1 MWVKDRK
8 KQFWEESYEKANDD
22 QTTVERKAN
31 GKQPPQN
38 GKQNTIELLSSTKK
52 YSPLYFASKVC
63 GLCEAFYKKLTGGKS
78 ISYLVCHMKKYHKTD
93 IAPIEQEN
101 ERDETYQASNP
112 QIDKTRTGGNYHIV
126 KRQRSYTQFIND
138 KIEAL
143 DLPTKVRKDA
153 VLMCSFVVGSDRKFF
168 GELSPSEQQQFF
180 AECTRFFAEHYGEGN
195 IISAVVHMDETTPHL
210 HLNLIPIAGGRLCA
224 KKLFDR
230 KALTALQTDLYR
242 EVGAK
247 WNLQRGKE
255 GSQAKHLDTAE
266 FKAKKIVEQAHGIA
280 SDIIAEADQ
289 DAARKVKIAQIHADG
304 IVSQAEQTATKAKQ
318 HAQKY
323 LDGIVQSIE
332 AERSKP
338 TPKRKRQAEEEI
350 ALLRT
355 ENVALRQSK
364 AIADRDRSDLF
375 EKLQKAERRAKG
387 KEQAFGMVSDM
398 LAAYPDEFDALLNKS
413 RAKKTAPSFK
423 SNGNDRG
430 GK

>member
-1 MWVKDRK
+1 
-8 KQFWEESYEKANDD
+8 
-22 QTTVERKAN
+22 
-31 GKQPPQN
+31 
-38 GKQNTIELLSSTKK
+38 
-52 YSPLYFASKVC
+52 
-63 GLCEAFYKKLTGGKS
+63 
-78 ISYLVCHMKKYHKTD
+78 MKKYHKTD
-93 IAPIEQEN
+93 IAPVEQEN

-112 QIDKTRTGGNYHIV
+112 QIDKTRTGDNYHIG

-195 IISAVVHMDETTPHL
+195 IISAIVHVDETTPHL
-210 HLNLIPIAGGRLCA
+210 HLNLIPIADGRLCA

-230 KALTALQTDLYR
+230 KALTALQTDLHR

-266 FKAKKIVEQAHGIA
+266 FKAKKIVEQAHREASELIA
-280 SDIIAEADQ
+280 AADYNAE
-289 DAARKVKIAQIHADG
+289 RKVKIAQIHADS
-304 IVSQAEQTATKAKQ
+304 IVASAEQTAVKAKQ
-318 HAQKY
+318 QAQEY
-323 LDGIVQSIE
+323 LDSIVQSIE

-338 TPKRKRQAEEEI
+338 TPKRKRQAEEELS
-350 ALLRT
+350 ALRT
-355 ENVALRQSK
+355 ENAALRQSK

-375 EKLQKAERRAKG
+375 EQLQKVERRAKG
-387 KEQAFGMVSDM
+387 TEQAFGMVSDI

>member
-1 MWVKDRK
+1 M
-8 KQFWEESYEKANDD
+8 E
-22 QTTVERKAN
+22 
-31 GKQPPQN
+31 
-38 GKQNTIELLSSTKK
+38 
-52 YSPLYFASKVC
+52 
-63 GLCEAFYKKLTGGKS
+63 
-78 ISYLVCHMKKYHKTD
+78 KYHKTD
-93 IAPIEQEN
+93 IAPVEQEN
-101 ERDETYQASNP
+101 ERDETYRASNP
-112 QIDKTRTGGNYHIV
+112 QIDCRRTSGNYHIV

-143 DLPTKVRKDA
+143 DLPTKVRNDA

-168 GELSPSEQQQFF
+168 GGLSPSEQRQFF
-180 AECTRFFAEHYGEGN
+180 VDCTRFFAERYGEGN

-224 KKLFDR
+224 KKMFDR
-230 KALTALQTDLYR
+230 KALTALQTDLHR

-289 DAARKVKIAQIHADG
+289 DAACKVKIAQIHADG
-304 IVSQAEQTATKAKQ
+304 IVSQAEQTATKGKQ
-318 HAQKY
+318 HAQEY

-398 LAAYPDEFDALLNKS
+398 LAAYPAEFDALLNKS
-413 RAKKTAPSFK
+413 RAKNSAPPFK
-423 SNGNDRG
+423 ANSNDRG

>member
-1 MWVKDRK
+1 
-8 KQFWEESYEKANDD
+8 
-22 QTTVERKAN
+22 
-31 GKQPPQN
+31 
-38 GKQNTIELLSSTKK
+38 
-52 YSPLYFASKVC
+52 
-63 GLCEAFYKKLTGGKS
+63 
-78 ISYLVCHMKKYHKTD
+78 MKKYHKTD
-93 IAPIEQEN
+93 IAPVEQEN
-101 ERDETYQASNP
+101 ERDETYQANNP
-112 QIDKTRTGGNYHIV
+112 QIDPARTSGNYHLI
-126 KRQRSYTQFIND
+126 KRQRSYTQFISD

-153 VLMCSFVVGSDRKFF
+153 VLMCSFVVGSDGAFF
-168 GELSPSEQQQFF
+168 KNLSPQEQEKFF
-180 AECTRFFAEHYGEGN
+180 AECTRFFAERYGEGN
-195 IISAVVHMDETTPHL
+195 IISAIVHTDETTPHL

-224 KKLFDR
+224 KNLFDR
-230 KALTALQTDLYR
+230 KALTALQTDLHR

-266 FKAKKIVEQAHGIA
+266 YKAKKIVEQARGQA
-280 SDIIAEADQ
+280 SDIIAEADHN
-289 DAARKVKIAQIHADG
+289 AERKVKIAQIHADG
-304 IVSQAEQTATKAKQ
+304 IVASAEQAAEKTKQ
-318 HAQKY
+318 QAQEY
-323 LDGIVQSIE
+323 LDGIVQGIE

-355 ENVALRQSK
+355 ENAVLRQSK

-375 EKLQKAERRAKG
+375 EQLQKAERRAKG
-387 KEQAFGMVSDM
+387 KEQAFGMVNDM

-413 RAKKTAPSFK
+413 RAKKTALSFK

>member
-1 MWVKDRK
+1 M
-8 KQFWEESYEKANDD
+8 E
-22 QTTVERKAN
+22 
-31 GKQPPQN
+31 
-38 GKQNTIELLSSTKK
+38 
-52 YSPLYFASKVC
+52 
-63 GLCEAFYKKLTGGKS
+63 
-78 ISYLVCHMKKYHKTD
+78 KYHKTD
-93 IAPIEQEN
+93 IAPVEQEN
-101 ERDETYQASNP
+101 ERDETYRAGNP
-112 QIDKTRTGGNYHIV
+112 QIDPTRTGSNYHLI
-126 KRQRSYTQFIND
+126 KRQRSYMQFIND
-138 KIEAL
+138 KIAAL

-168 GELSPSEQQQFF
+168 GELSPSEQRQFF
-180 AECTRFFAEHYGEGN
+180 VDCTRFFAERYGEGN

-230 KALTALQTDLYR
+230 KALTTLQTDLYR

-255 GSQAKHLDTAE
+255 GSRAKHLSTAE
-266 FKAKKIVEQAHGIA
+266 FKAKKIVEQAHGKA
-280 SDIIAEADQ
+280 SDIIAEADHN
-289 DAARKVKIAQIHADG
+289 AERKVKIAQIHADG
-304 IVSQAEQTATKAKQ
+304 IVASAEQTATKAQ
-318 HAQKY
+318 QQAQKY
-323 LDGIVQSIE
+323 LDGIVQNIE

-355 ENVALRQSK
+355 ENAALRQSK

-375 EKLQKAERRAKG
+375 EQLQKAERRAKG

-423 SNGNDRG
+423 PHGNDRR

>member
-1 MWVKDRK
+1 M
-8 KQFWEESYEKANDD
+8 E
-22 QTTVERKAN
+22 
-31 GKQPPQN
+31 
-38 GKQNTIELLSSTKK
+38 
-52 YSPLYFASKVC
+52 
-63 GLCEAFYKKLTGGKS
+63 
-78 ISYLVCHMKKYHKTD
+78 KYHKTD
-93 IAPIEQEN
+93 IAPVEQEN

-112 QIDKTRTGGNYHIV
+112 QIDCTRTSGNYHII

-168 GELSPSEQQQFF
+168 GELSPSEQRQFF
-180 AECTRFFAEHYGEGN
+180 VDCTRFFAERYGEGN
-195 IISAVVHMDETTPHL
+195 IISVVVHMDETTPHL

-230 KALTALQTDLYR
+230 KALTTLQTDLYR

-255 GSQAKHLDTAE
+255 GSQAKHLSTAE
-266 FKAKKIVEQAHGIA
+266 FT
-280 SDIIAEADQ
+280 
-289 DAARKVKIAQIHADG
+289 
-304 IVSQAEQTATKAKQ
+304 QAEQTAVKAKQ
-318 HAQKY
+318 QAQEY

-332 AERSKP
+332 AERCKP
-338 TPKRKRQAEEEI
+338 TPKRKRQAEEELS
-350 ALLRT
+350 ALRT

-375 EKLQKAERRAKG
+375 EQLQKAEHRAKG

-398 LAAYPDEFDALLNKS
+398 LAAYPTEFDALLNKS
-413 RAKKTAPSFK
+413 RAKKTVPSFK
-423 SNGNDRG
+423 SHGNDRG

>member
-1 MWVKDRK
+1 M
-8 KQFWEESYEKANDD
+8 E
-22 QTTVERKAN
+22 
-31 GKQPPQN
+31 
-38 GKQNTIELLSSTKK
+38 
-52 YSPLYFASKVC
+52 
-63 GLCEAFYKKLTGGKS
+63 
-78 ISYLVCHMKKYHKTD
+78 KYHKTD
-93 IAPIEQEN
+93 IAPVEQEN

-153 VLMCSFVVGSDRKFF
+153 VLMCSFVVGSDGAFFKNLSPQEQEKFF
-168 GELSPSEQQQFF
+168 LDCTHLF
-180 AECTRFFAEHYGEGN
+180 AERYGEGN

-210 HLNLIPIAGGRLCA
+210 HLNLIPIANGRLCA

-255 GSQAKHLDTAE
+255 GSQAKHLSTAE
-266 FKAKKIVEQAHGIA
+266 FKAKKIVEQAHGKA
-280 SDIIAEADQ
+280 SDIIAEADYN
-289 DAARKVKIAQIHADG
+289 AERKVRIAQIHADG
-304 IVSQAEQTATKAKQ
+304 IITSAEQTAKKAKQ
-318 HAQKY
+318 QAQEY
-323 LDGIVQSIE
+323 LDNIVQSVE

-375 EKLQKAERRAKG
+375 EQLQKAERRAKG
-387 KEQAFGMVSDM
+387 KETAFGMVSDM
-398 LAAYPDEFDALLNKS
+398 LAAYPAEFNALLNKT
-413 RAKKTAPSFK
+413 RTKKTVPSFK
-423 SNGNDRG
+423 SHGNDRG

>member
-1 MWVKDRK
+1 
-8 KQFWEESYEKANDD
+8 
-22 QTTVERKAN
+22 
-31 GKQPPQN
+31 
-38 GKQNTIELLSSTKK
+38 
-52 YSPLYFASKVC
+52 
-63 GLCEAFYKKLTGGKS
+63 
-78 ISYLVCHMKKYHKTD
+78 MKKYHKTD
-93 IAPIEQEN
+93 IAPVEQEN
-101 ERDETYQASNP
+101 ERDETYQAVNP
-112 QIDKTRTGGNYHIV
+112 QIDFTRTRNNYNII

-138 KIEAL
+138 TIEAL

-153 VLMCSFVVGSDRKFF
+153 VLMCSFVVGSDREFF
-168 GELSPSEQQQFF
+168 GRLSPGEQQQFF
-180 AECTRFFAEHYGEGN
+180 VDCTRFFAERYGEDN
-195 IISAVVHMDETTPHL
+195 IISAVIHMDETTPHL

-266 FKAKKIVEQAHGIA
+266 FKAKKIVEQARGEA
-280 SDIIAEADQ
+280 DSIIAEADHN
-289 DAARKVKIAQIHADG
+289 AARKVKIAQIHADG
-304 IVSQAEQTATKAKQ
+304 IVASAEQTAEKTKQ
-318 HAQKY
+318 QAQEY
-323 LDGIVQSIE
+323 LDGIVQGIE
-332 AERSKP
+332 AERNKP

-355 ENVALRQSK
+355 ENAALRQSK

-375 EKLQKAERRAKG
+375 EQLQKAERRAKG
-387 KEQAFGMVSDM
+387 KDQAFGMVSEM

-413 RAKKTAPSFK
+413 RAKNSTPPFK
-423 SNGNDRG
+423 SHGNDRG

>member
-1 MWVKDRK
+1 MWDKDRK
-8 KQFWEESYEKANDD
+8 IQFWEESYEKANDD
-22 QTTVERKAN
+22 QTAVEGKVN

-63 GLCEAFYKKLTGGKS
+63 GLCKAFYKNLTGGKS

-93 IAPIEQEN
+93 ITPVEQEN
-101 ERDETYQASNP
+101 ERDETYRASNP
-112 QIDKTRTGGNYHIV
+112 QIDPTRTSGNYHIV

-168 GELSPSEQQQFF
+168 GGLSPSEQRQFF

-195 IISAVVHMDETTPHL
+195 IISAVVHTDETTPHL
-210 HLNLIPIAGGRLCA
+210 HLNLVPIAGGRLCA

-230 KALTALQTDLYR
+230 KALTALQTDLHR

-266 FKAKKIVEQAHGIA
+266 FKAKKIVEQARGEA
-280 SDIIAEADQ
+280 GSIIAEADQ

-318 HAQKY
+318 HAQEY

-355 ENVALRQSK
+355 ENAALRQSK

>member
-1 MWVKDRK
+1 M
-8 KQFWEESYEKANDD
+8 E
-22 QTTVERKAN
+22 
-31 GKQPPQN
+31 
-38 GKQNTIELLSSTKK
+38 
-52 YSPLYFASKVC
+52 
-63 GLCEAFYKKLTGGKS
+63 
-78 ISYLVCHMKKYHKTD
+78 KYHKTD
-93 IAPIEQEN
+93 IAPVEQEN

-138 KIEAL
+138 KIDAL

-168 GELSPSEQQQFF
+168 GELSPSEQRQFF
-180 AECTRFFAEHYGEGN
+180 VDCTRFFAERYGEGN
-195 IISAVVHMDETTPHL
+195 IISVVVHMDETTPHL

-230 KALTALQTDLYR
+230 KALTTLQTDLYR
-242 EVGAK
+242 KVGEK

-266 FKAKKIVEQAHGIA
+266 FKAKKIIEQAHGQA
-280 SDIIAEADQ
+280 SDIIAEADHN
-289 DAARKVKIAQIHADG
+289 AERKVKIAQIHANS
-304 IVSQAEQTATKAKQ
+304 IVSQAEQTARRAEQ
-318 HAQKY
+318 QAQEY
-323 LDGIVQSIE
+323 LDSIVQSIE

-338 TPKRKRQAEEEI
+338 TPKRKRQAEEELS
-350 ALLRT
+350 ALRT
-355 ENVALRQSK
+355 ENAALRQSK

-375 EKLQKAERRAKG
+375 EQLQKVERRAKG
-387 KEQAFGMVSDM
+387 TEQAFGMVSDI

>member
-1 MWVKDRK
+1 
-8 KQFWEESYEKANDD
+8 
-22 QTTVERKAN
+22 
-31 GKQPPQN
+31 
-38 GKQNTIELLSSTKK
+38 
-52 YSPLYFASKVC
+52 
-63 GLCEAFYKKLTGGKS
+63 
-78 ISYLVCHMKKYHKTD
+78 MKKYHKTD
-93 IAPIEQEN
+93 IAPVEREN

-112 QIDKTRTGGNYHIV
+112 QIDCTRTSGNYHII

-168 GELSPSEQQQFF
+168 GGLSPSEQRQFF
-180 AECTRFFAEHYGEGN
+180 AECTRFFAERYGEGN
-195 IISAVVHMDETTPHL
+195 IISAVVHTDETTPHL

-230 KALTALQTDLYR
+230 KALTALQTDLHR

-266 FKAKKIVEQAHGIA
+266 FKAKKIVEQAHGEA
-280 SDIIAEADQ
+280 DSIIAEADHN
-289 DAARKVKIAQIHADG
+289 AERKVKIAQIHADG
-304 IVSQAEQTATKAKQ
+304 IVSQAEQTAVKAKQ
-318 HAQKY
+318 QAQEY

-332 AERSKP
+332 EERSKP
-338 TPKRKRQAEEEI
+338 TPKRKRQAEEE
-350 ALLRT
+350 LVSLRA

-375 EKLQKAERRAKG
+375 EQLQKAEQQAKG
-387 KEQAFGMVSDM
+387 KDTAFKMVSDM

-413 RAKKTAPSFK
+413 RAKKAVPYYKGNSH
-423 SNGNDRG
+423 GNDRG